1 MPFVNSLKSLGTTG
15 TTRTT
20 ETTGTNTL
28 PVGNIGIVNLE
39 QKKKPHNVNIK
50 NYNPKEPKIKS
61 NIKYS
66 GKQSFRRYKTK
77 TEPNLHSKIEINE
90 DDDIV
95 NKIKEAFGLKPNKEN
110 TNFTD
115 VITAPTASING
126 VEQPKEVETKFYESD
141 LRRYKDPEDDY
152 GKLRKHYDGLRKKYL
167 PDSVKEIDVIKMN
180 EIDDISPE
188 DQELLTFQEK
198 PYEVDEELR
207 EQVFRYWNMEDEPK
221 KSLLEEFSTP
231 KKESEIKDIEVTS
244 SKKIKSAFRNSLK
257 SKKIH
262 QEYKDF

>member
-1 MPFVNSLKSLGTTG
+1 MFPPFVLSREDNIKTLPRPKTFTS
-15 TTRTT
+15 T
-20 ETTGTNTL
+20 ETNTL
-28 PVGNIGIVNLE
+28 PVSNIGIVNLE

-126 VEQPKEVETKFYESD
+126 VEQPKEVKTKSYQSGYTE
-141 LRRYKDPEDDY
+141 
-152 GKLRKHYDGLRKKYL
+152 LRKKY
-167 PDSVKEIDVIKMN
+167 DDMIKNIIQKIIM
-180 EIDDISPE
+180 
-188 DQELLTFQEK
+188 EK
-198 PYEVDEELR
+198 
-207 EQVFRYWNMEDEPK
+207 
-221 KSLLEEFSTP
+221 
-231 KKESEIKDIEVTS
+231 
-244 SKKIKSAFRNSLK
+244 
-257 SKKIH
+257 
-262 QEYKDF
+262 